1 MMKVAA
7 LRAVDRWIGLPACV
21 LLTWHRRLLPRRR
34 ERAPI
39 RRILVFKLAEQ
50 GSTVLA
56 ADAIARAVGL
66 VGRDNVFFL
75 VFDENRFILDAM
87 GVIPADNVIALN
99 VRTLRTAVQSVLV
112 AVRRLRALRVDAT
125 VDLEFFARSTAAFAY
140 LSGATRR
147 VGLHSYAGE
156 GPYRGDLLTHRL
168 VFNPYLHTS
177 ELFRLMVDALEHPAG
192 QFPAF
197 PARPPA
203 RSSAASIQYV
213 PPAQDL
219 DAVRKL
225 VLART
230 GLTRLPPIVLLN
242 PNASDLLPLRRWDRS
257 RYVALARRLLA
268 ASDEIYVLLT
278 GGSDEVPEVARIVA
292 EVSSLRCASVAGQT
306 TMSQLLALYSLARVL
321 VTNDSGPAHFATLTP
336 VEVVT
341 LFGPETPALFAART
355 PRNHVLRAGL
365 ACSPCVSALNN
376 RTSRCRDNV
385 CMQAITVDEVF
396 AVTMQAYAA
405 SSQTASS

>member
-21 LLTWHRRLLPRRR
+21 LLTWHRRLLSRRR

-39 RRILVFKLAEQ
+39 RRILVLKLAEQ

-56 ADAIARAVGL
+56 ADALARAVEL

-87 GVIPADNVIALN
+87 GVIPAGNIITLN
-99 VRTLRTAVQSVLV
+99 VRTLRTAIQSALL

-177 ELFRLMVDALEHPAG
+177 GLFRLMVDALEHPAG

-203 RSSAASIQYV
+203 LSSPASIQYV

-219 DAVRKL
+219 DAVRNL

-230 GLTRLPPIVLLN
+230 GLTCLPPMVLLN

-257 RYVALARRLLA
+257 RYETLARRLLA
-268 ASDEIYVLLT
+268 ANEEIYVVLT
-278 GGSDEVPEVARIVA
+278 GASDEAEEVGRIEA
-292 EVSSLRCASVAGQT
+292 EVSSPRCVSVAGQT

-321 VTNDSGPAHFATLTP
+321 VTNDSGPAHFATLARI
-336 VEVVT
+336 EVVT

-355 PRNHVLRAGL
+355 PRNHVIWAGL

-376 RTSRCRDNV
+376 RTSMCRDNV
-385 CMQAITVDEVF
+385 CMKAITVDEVF

-405 SSQTASS
+405 SSQTAPS